1 MIPTEPSLTLLQDV
15 LATGILT
22 DPFMLVDVGASGGI
36 APWWYTFGAHLR
48 AVGFDPLL
56 AEMQRQQA
64 LRPHEGITY
73 VAGAV
78 TYHGYDALCP
88 PALRRAEVRG
98 QYNAWLARSSCQ
110 RAMKRTQYNYTKER
124 FNSGME
130 VVHADTLY
138 ELDTYFAPDVYGT
151 IDFLKIDTDGHDY
164 AVLLGAEQLLQSEVL
179 GVLVEADFHGPVH
192 DHANTYSSIDRFLR
206 ARGYT
211 LFDLEAYRY
220 SRAALPARF
229 CHALLAQTVT
239 GQTCWG
245 DLLYL
250 KDYGDPLYARKWKPT
265 SPQKLVKLLC
275 LFLLFGLPDCAAEL
289 LETHAHVPALA
300 TVRPALLDQLAAV
313 AYGSPVSYRDYLAA
327 FDADPTAW
335 FPRPPPPTP
344 EAQRVVVLEQTVA
357 TLEQTVAG
365 LHRTHAST
373 LAARA
378 HEITVLQAA
387 INRKVPTPRRAFMT
401 LLRSLATWGQG
412 RSLALLR
419 RHQTHTWPLASL
431 ERRVVHNGALVQ
443 GEGPLEVVTPEGLW
457 AYALELPVVSETMP
471 QPLML
476 RVDMTVT
483 QGTIGVLAIGYDEH
497 VLSEDTCD
505 EADGPLVLERLLPVG
520 CRALVIRNHQPEG
533 GASSVHLRCVRT
545 RPATAREAAT
555 LAAH

>member
-1 MIPTEPSLTLLQDV
+1 MIPTEPSLALLRDV

-36 APWWYTFGAHLR
+36 APWWYAFGAHLR

-56 AEMQRQQA
+56 EEMQRQQA

-78 TYHGYDALCP
+78 TYHGYDALFP
-88 PALRRAEVRG
+88 PALRLDVVRTR
-98 QYNAWLARSSCQ
+98 NNDWLERSSCQ
-110 RAMKRTQYNYTKER
+110 RAMKRTQYNYTKEH

-130 VVHADTLY
+130 VVHAETLY
-138 ELDTYFAPDVYGT
+138 ELDTYFAPAAYGT

-179 GVLVEADFHGPVH
+179 GVLVEAHFNSSVH
-192 DHANTYSSIDRFLR
+192 DYASTYSNIDRFLR

-220 SRAALPARF
+220 SRAALPDRF
-229 CHALLAQTVT
+229 CHPLLAQTVT

-250 KDYGDPLYARKWKPT
+250 KDYGDPLYAHKWKPT

-300 TVRPALLDQLAAV
+300 AVRPALLDQLATA
-313 AYGSPVSYRDYLAA
+313 AHGSPVSYRDYLAA
-327 FDADPTAW
+327 FDTDPAAW
-335 FPRPPPPTP
+335 FPRPPPMP
-344 EAQRVVVLEQTVA
+344 EAQRVVALEQA
-357 TLEQTVAG
+357 
-365 LHRTHAST
+365 

-378 HEITVLQAA
+378 HELAVLQAA
-387 INRKVPTPRRAFMT
+387 INRKIPAPWRAFMT
-401 LLRSLATWGQG
+401 LLCSLATWGQG
-412 RSLALLR
+412 RGLALIR
-419 RHQTHTWPLASL
+419 RRQTNTWTLVSL
-431 ERRVVHNGALVQ
+431 DRRVVHNGALVQ
-443 GEGPLEVVTPEGLW
+443 GEGPLEVVTPEEPW
-457 AYALELPVVSETMP
+457 AYALELPVASETIP
-471 QPLML
+471 KPLMV
-476 RVDMTVT
+476 RVDMSVT
-483 QGTIGVLAIGYDEH
+483 RGTIGVLAIGYDDH
-497 VLSEDTCD
+497 VLSEDMCD

-533 GASSVHLRCVRT
+533 ESSFVHLRSIQT
-545 RPATAREAAT
+545 RPATAREAAS

>member
-1 MIPTEPSLTLLQDV
+1 MTPTESSLALLRDV

-36 APWWYTFGAHLR
+36 APWWYAFGAHLR

-88 PALRRAEVRG
+88 PALRRDEVRAR
-98 QYNAWLARSSCQ
+98 YNAWPARSSCQ
-110 RAMKRTQYNYTKER
+110 RAMERTQYNYTKEH

-138 ELDTYFAPDVYGT
+138 ELDTYFAPDAYDT

-179 GVLVEADFHGPVH
+179 GVVLEADFNGPVH

-206 ARGYT
+206 ERGYT
-211 LFDLEAYRY
+211 LFDLAAYRY
-220 SRAALPARF
+220 SRAALPDRF
-229 CHALLAQTVT
+229 CHALLACTVT

-300 TVRPALLDQLAAV
+300 AVRPALLDQLATA
-313 AYGSPVSYRDYLAA
+313 AHGSPVSYRDYLAA

-344 EAQRVVVLEQTVA
+344 EAQRVVALEQTVA
-357 TLEQTVAG
+357 A
-365 LHRTHAST
+365 LHRAHAST

-378 HEITVLQAA
+378 HEIAMLQAA
-387 INRKVPTPRRAFMT
+387 VNRKVPAPRRAFMT

-412 RSLALLR
+412 RGLVLLR
-419 RHQTHTWPLASL
+419 RRQTNPRALVSL

-443 GEGPLEVVTPEGLW
+443 GEGPLEVVTSEGSW
-457 AYALELPVVSETMP
+457 AYALELPVAPETTP
-471 QPLML
+471 QPLIV

-483 QGTIGVLAIGYDEH
+483 RGTIGVLAIGYDEH

-533 GASSVHLRCVRT
+533 GASSVHLRSVWT
-545 RPATAREAAT
+545 RPATPREAAA
-555 LAAH
+555 LVAH

>member
-1 MIPTEPSLTLLQDV
+1 
-15 LATGILT
+15 
-22 DPFMLVDVGASGGI
+22 MLVDVGASGGI
-36 APWWYTFGAHLR
+36 APWWYAFGAHLR

-56 AEMQRQQA
+56 VEMQRQQA

-73 VAGAV
+73 VAGVV
-78 TYHGYDALCP
+78 TYRGYDALYP
-88 PALRRAEVRG
+88 LELRGDEVRARS
-98 QYNAWLARSSCQ
+98 NAWRARSSCQ
-110 RAMKRTQYNYTKER
+110 RAMKHMQYNYTKEH

-130 VVHADTLY
+130 VVHADTVY
-138 ELDTYFAPDVYGT
+138 ELDTYFAPDAYGT

-179 GVLVEADFHGPVH
+179 GVLVEADFNGPVL
-192 DHANTYSSIDRFLR
+192 DYANTYSNIDHFLR

-211 LFDLEAYRY
+211 LFDLASYRY

-229 CHALLAQTVT
+229 YYAVPAQTVS

-250 KDYGDPLYARKWKPT
+250 KDYGDPLYTRKWKPT

-300 TVRPALLDQLAAV
+300 AVRPALLDQLATA
-313 AYGSPVSYRDYLAA
+313 AHGSPVSYRDYLAA

-344 EAQRVVVLEQTVA
+344 EAQRVVALEQTVA
-357 TLEQTVAG
+357 A
-365 LHRTHAST
+365 LHRANASA

-378 HEITVLQAA
+378 HEIAVLQDAV
-387 INRKVPTPRRAFMT
+387 NRRVPAPRRAFMT
-401 LLRSLATWGQG
+401 LLRSLATWVQG
-412 RSLALLR
+412 CGLVLLR
-419 RHQTHTWPLASL
+419 RRQTTARTLVSL
-431 ERRVVHNGALVQ
+431 KRCVVHNGALVQ
-443 GEGPLEVVTPEGLW
+443 GEGTLEVVTPEGLW
-457 AYALELPVVSETMP
+457 AYALELPVAPETTP
-471 QPLML
+471 QPLMV
-476 RVDMTVT
+476 RIDMTVT
-483 QGTIGVLAIGYDEH
+483 RGTIGILAIGYDGH

-520 CRALVIRNHQPEG
+520 CRALVIRNHQAEG
-533 GASSVHLRCVRT
+533 ESSLVHLRSVWT
-545 RPATAREAAT
+545 RPATACEAAS
-555 LAAH
+555 LAGH